1 MPESQRPVGD
11 QRAEKAGD
19 LDQEHQQDCPTR
31 ITAAGAEGPAYGQ
44 WSRSSSERGALKF
57 SSAPFRFGQL
67 SCLRS
72 LLRTAV
78 APRYSTNLVPSPPFT
93 RRRLA
98 RLSMGPSGPHSWHH
112 RFLKTETAH
121 RLVCPTPVSTRHHKP
136 RGDTMWLPVMKR
148 WKAVCTTLVLTA
160 VSAASFLHAQARS
173 ESDPLVTPEGL
184 VAAIYDMVSFE
195 GGSVPDW
202 DKVRSLFI
210 PEAVVVLRTS
220 REATTIFSV
229 EGFIDDFINFVENT
243 PAGANGFT
251 EKVVRMKSMVFGDMA
266 HVLVLYESH
275 ITGSPR
281 PPRQGVDSFSLIKK
295 DGRWWI
301 AAVTNELPTP
311 ERPLPEALRS

>member
-1 MPESQRPVGD
+1 
-11 QRAEKAGD
+11 
-19 LDQEHQQDCPTR
+19 
-31 ITAAGAEGPAYGQ
+31 
-44 WSRSSSERGALKF
+44 
-57 SSAPFRFGQL
+57 
-67 SCLRS
+67 
-72 LLRTAV
+72 
-78 APRYSTNLVPSPPFT
+78 
-93 RRRLA
+93 
-98 RLSMGPSGPHSWHH
+98 
-112 RFLKTETAH
+112 
-121 RLVCPTPVSTRHHKP
+121 
-136 RGDTMWLPVMKR
+136 MWLLAMKR
-148 WKAVCTTLVLTA
+148 SKALCLTLVLTA
-160 VSAASFLHAQARS
+160 ASGPSSLHAQAVLQ
-173 ESDPLVTPEGL
+173 DDALLTPERL

-229 EGFIDDFINFVENT
+229 EGFIDDFVNFVENT

>member
-1 MPESQRPVGD
+1 
-11 QRAEKAGD
+11 
-19 LDQEHQQDCPTR
+19 
-31 ITAAGAEGPAYGQ
+31 
-44 WSRSSSERGALKF
+44 
-57 SSAPFRFGQL
+57 
-67 SCLRS
+67 
-72 LLRTAV
+72 
-78 APRYSTNLVPSPPFT
+78 
-93 RRRLA
+93 
-98 RLSMGPSGPHSWHH
+98 
-112 RFLKTETAH
+112 
-121 RLVCPTPVSTRHHKP
+121 
-136 RGDTMWLPVMKR
+136 MWLPAMKR
-148 WKAVCTTLVLTA
+148 WKALCTTLVLTA
-160 VSAASFLHAQARS
+160 ASAASSLHAQTRS
-173 ESDPLVTPEGL
+173 ENDPLETPEGL

-202 DKVRSLFI
+202 DQVRSMFL

-229 EGFIDDFINFVENT
+229 EGFIDDFVNFVENT

-311 ERPLPEALRS
+311 DRPLPEALRS